1 MMFVVP
7 GVTKE
12 GGRCTRP
19 VNLIDIYPT
28 LVDVC
33 GLTPKAELEGISLKP
48 LLKNPQAKWDRPSL
62 TTHGRGNHSVRS
74 ERWRY
79 IRYSDGTEEL
89 YDHDADEMEWTNLAS
104 DAKYARVKKDL
115 AKWLPKTDVPEIS
128 RKKK

>member
-1 MMFVVP
+1 M
-7 GVTKE
+7 
-12 GGRCTRP
+12 
-19 VNLIDIYPT
+19 IDIYPT

-33 GLTPKAELEGISLKP
+33 GLTPKAELEGVSLKP
-48 LLKNPQAKWDRPSL
+48 LLLNPQAKWDRPSL